1 MDLMEWFG
9 GGSKSVL
16 AQRQLDRIEAKL
28 DRILEHLGLDFDEDA
43 AGLAT
48 VSSAVRDLAAQGR
61 KIEAIK
67 LLREETG
74 AGLSEA
80 KAVVDRLA

>member
-1 MDLMEWFG
+1 MDLMDWFG

-28 DRILEHLGLDFDEDA
+28 DRLLEHLELDFDADA

-48 VSSAVRDLAAQGR
+48 VSSGVRDLVAQGR

-74 AGLSEA
+74 AGLAEA
-80 KAVVDRLA
+80 KAVVDRLG

>member
-1 MDLMEWFG
+1 MDLMDWFG
-9 GGSKSVL
+9 GGSRSVL

-28 DRILEHLGLDFDEDA
+28 DRLLEHLELEFDADA
-43 AGLAT
+43 AGFAT
-48 VSSAVRDLAAQGR
+48 VSAGVRELAVQGR

-74 AGLSEA
+74 AGLAEA
-80 KAVVDRLA
+80 KAVVDRLG

>member
-1 MDLMEWFG
+1 MDLMDWFG

-28 DRILEHLGLDFDEDA
+28 DRLLEHLELDFDEDA
-43 AGLAT
+43 AGLAAA
-48 VSSAVRDLAAQGR
+48 SAGVRELAAQGR

-74 AGLSEA
+74 AGLAEA
-80 KAVVDRLA
+80 KAVVDRLG

>member
-1 MDLMEWFG
+1 MDLMDWFG

-28 DRILEHLGLDFDEDA
+28 DRLLEHLELDFDADA

-48 VSSAVRDLAAQGR
+48 ASAGVRELAAQGR

-74 AGLSEA
+74 AGLAEA
-80 KAVVDRLA
+80 KAVVDRLG